1 MMAKLFFL
9 TIGLAA
15 FYTLINNV
23 GDKQAAIAL
32 TACAGVFLVLTI
44 ALLKDA

>member
-1 MMAKLFFL
+1 MAKLFFL
-9 TIGLAA
+9 GIGLAA
-15 FYTLINNV
+15 FYILISNV

-32 TACAGVFLVLTI
+32 TVCTGVFLVLTI